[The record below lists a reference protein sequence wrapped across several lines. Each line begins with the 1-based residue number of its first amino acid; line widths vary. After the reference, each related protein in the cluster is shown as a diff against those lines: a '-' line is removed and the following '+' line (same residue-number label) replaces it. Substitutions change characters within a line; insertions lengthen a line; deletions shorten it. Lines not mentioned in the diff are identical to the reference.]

1 VRYGLIRPRM
11 RVLRVIGGSFVLALA
26 LLLALSAVASAQSF
40 SDVRGDEWF
49 AEAVDALAAEGIV
62 SGRDDGSF
70 GPSDPVTRAQL
81 AALLAR
87 TLDLQDFPYTPFIDV
102 TTQDWFSGP
111 VGALYQTGIVSGTGP
126 ITFSPQLPVSRQQ
139 AATLVMRALSYSPES
154 QPAAEGDYV
163 LPPGTADLW
172 LAGFR
177 DRALIGPEHS
187 ESVANAYRLGIIEG
201 APDGWFYP
209 SLTLTR
215 AQMAAVLYRAFL
227 QPIVAK
233 NTYPVELEA
242 LSYYPAQSVGSQG
255 PLVSF
260 LESRLT
266 ALCFPCGPV
275 DGVYDYRTK
284 DAVMAFEKAERL
296 SRDGNVGPEVW
307 QHLFSAQTPTPRLAA
322 GGDRVEVD
330 ISRQILLMIKDGKVT
345 KVLHVSTGKLG
356 TPTGHGK
363 VRSKTQGWTHCPVGW
378 MYSPSAYCNSPISP
392 A

>member
-1 VRYGLIRPRM
+1 MRYGLIRPRM
-11 RVLRVIGGSFVLALA
+11 RVLRVIVGSFVLAFA

-139 AATLVMRALSYSPES
+139 AATLVMRALSYTQES
-154 QPAAEGDYV
+154 EPPAEGDHV

-227 QPIVAK
+227 QPVVAK

-242 LSYYPAQSVGSQG
+242 LSYYPAQSVGSEG
-255 PLVSF
+255 PLGVVPGVPAHGS
-260 LESRLT
+260 LLPLRTGRRRL
-266 ALCFPCGPV
+266 
-275 DGVYDYRTK
+275 
-284 DAVMAFEKAERL
+284 RL
-296 SRDGNVGPEVW
+296 PYQGRRDGLREGGT
-307 QHLFSAQTPTPRLAA
+307 AQPGRQRRAGGLAA
-322 GGDRVEVD
+322 SLQRPDPHAASGGGR
-330 ISRQILLMIKDGKVT
+330 
-345 KVLHVSTGKLG
+345 
-356 TPTGHGK
+356 
-363 VRSKTQGWTHCPVGW
+363 
-378 MYSPSAYCNSPISP
+378 
-392 A
+392 